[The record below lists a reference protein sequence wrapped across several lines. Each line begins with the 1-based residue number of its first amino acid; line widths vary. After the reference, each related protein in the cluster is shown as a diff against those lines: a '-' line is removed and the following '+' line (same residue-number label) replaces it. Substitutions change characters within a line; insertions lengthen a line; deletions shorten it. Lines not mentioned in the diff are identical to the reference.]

1 MRNKSLPETAPGE
14 YRSFGNGEYYIPDQL
29 PPDTEIDISGDIR
42 DAIENAIFQLGR
54 LGGIGEE
61 ADTSPLLYTTMVR
74 REAVES
80 VLIEGADIDIEEMFR
95 PDQIEGDQTTKKD
108 VQEAINY
115 ETTIRD
121 GADEVGETGEITIEL
136 LHRLHRKLLSG
147 ARDEAEYIG
156 EFRHKP
162 IHIPP
167 PSRAEERFIPA
178 PPHEVPKLM
187 QDLEQYIGS
196 GGEYHDLVDN
206 GITHYQFE
214 TIHPYGD
221 GNGRLGRVLI
231 TLQLIQDGYLNQ
243 PLLYPSAYFNE
254 HKVEYVRRMR
264 AVSEEGAWEPWLEFF
279 IRGIGQQAE
288 HAFKRTGELREL
300 RREYES
306 EYGHEK
312 TATDRLA
319 MRLFQQPYVDTSTVA
334 DMLQVSKQT
343 ARNAISELEASG
355 VLEETTG
362 KERYREYKAVD
373 IFEIL
378 SQPVK

>member
-1 MRNKSLPETAPGE
+1 MHSGSLPETAPGE
-14 YRSFGNGEYYIPDQL
+14 YRSFGAGAYYIPDEL
-29 PPDTEIDISGDIR
+29 PPDSEIEISDDIQ

-95 PDQIEGDQTTKKD
+95 PGQIGEDRATEKD
-108 VQEAINY
+108 VHEAINY
-115 ETTIRD
+115 ETAIRD
-121 GADEVGETGEITIEL
+121 GAAEVSETGEITIEL
-136 LHRLHRKLLSG
+136 LHRLHRTLLEGSRG
-147 ARDEAEYIG
+147 EAEYLG
-156 EFRHKP
+156 EFRHGP

-167 PSRAEERFIPA
+167 SSRAEERFVPPPA
-178 PPHEVPKLM
+178 HEVPRLM
-187 QDLEQYIGS
+187 ENLEWYLGS
-196 GGEYHDLVDN
+196 GGEYHNLIDN
-206 GITHYQFE
+206 GIVHYQLE

-231 TLQLIQDGYLNQ
+231 TLKLIQDEYLSR

-254 HKVEYVRRMR
+254 HKVEYIRRMR

-279 IRGIGQQAE
+279 VGGIGQQAE
-288 HAFKRTGELREL
+288 HAFDRTGELKDL
-300 RREYES
+300 RREYER

-319 MRLFQQPYVDTSTVA
+319 MRLFQQPYVDTATVA
-334 DMLQVSKQT
+334 DMLDVSDQT
-343 ARNAISELEASG
+343 ARNALSELEASG

-362 KERYREYKAVD
+362 KQRYREYKAVD

-378 SQPVK
+378 SQSVE

>member
-1 MRNKSLPETAPGE
+1 MRSESLPEIAPGE
-14 YRSFGNGEYYIPDQL
+14 YRSFGDGAYYIPDKL
-29 PPDTEIDISGDIR
+29 PPDVEIEISDAIR
-42 DAIENAIFQLGR
+42 DAIENAVLQLGR

-80 VLIEGADIDIEEMFR
+80 VLIEGADIDMEELFR
-95 PDQIEGDQTTKKD
+95 PSQIGGNRTTEKD

-115 ETTIRD
+115 ETAVRD
-121 GADEVGETGEITIEL
+121 GANRVNEAGEITIDL
-136 LHRLHRKLLSG
+136 LHRLHRTLLEG

-156 EFRHKP
+156 EFRHGP

-178 PPHEVPKLM
+178 PAHEVPELM
-187 QDLEQYIGS
+187 ENLEWYIES
-196 GGEYHDLVDN
+196 GGEYHNLVDN
-206 GITHYQFE
+206 GIVHYQFE

-231 TLQLIQDGYLNQ
+231 TLQLIQAGYLNR

-264 AVSEEGAWEPWLEFF
+264 AVSEEGAWQPWLEFF
-279 IRGIGQQAE
+279 IRGIGKQAK
-288 HAFKRTGELREL
+288 HAFDRTGELRDL
-300 RREYES
+300 RREYER

-319 MRLFQQPYVDTSTVA
+319 MRLFQKPYVDTATVA
-334 DMLQVSKQT
+334 DMLAVSDQT

-362 KERYREYKAVD
+362 KQRYREYKATD

-378 SQPVK
+378 SQPVE